1 MTKLPNINFA
11 GNLKKYVIFSGVL
24 MAVIL
29 VGILAFGVSLDIQ
42 FKGGSI
48 ITYTYDG
55 SLDTDAFAQKVD
67 ELTEA
72 TISMQKS
79 ENLATGQDTLIV
91 SLPGGM
97 SLSSDEML
105 ALNTNI
111 QQAYPDNN
119 IQVLEISNVDPTIGN
134 EFLLKCLVAVVLASV
149 LMVVYVAIRF
159 RKIGGWSA
167 GAMAVVALVH
177 DVIIVFGVFVLFRI
191 PLNDNFIAVVLT
203 ILGYSLNDTIVIY
216 DRVRENERTHGR
228 DQSLGGLVTL
238 SINQSF
244 KRTLVTSITTVMAM
258 VVVTVVAAIYGVN
271 SIISF
276 SLPMII
282 GLTSGSYSSI
292 CLAGPLWVKWNE
304 RKAAKGEVK

>member
-1 MTKLPNINFA
+1 MTKLPNINFT

-24 MAVIL
+24 MAIIL
-29 VGILAFGVSLDIQ
+29 VGILVFGVSLDIQ

-48 ITYTYDG
+48 ITYTYEG
-55 SLDTDAFAQKVD
+55 NLDTDAFAQKVD

-111 QQAYPDNN
+111 RQAYPDNN

-216 DRVRENERTHGR
+216 DRVRENERLHGR
-228 DQSLGGLVTL
+228 DQSLGELVTL

-244 KRTLVTSITTVMAM
+244 KRTLITSITTVMAM

-282 GLTSGSYSSI
+282 GLASGSYSSI